1 MSPERSPPQEEPD
14 DFVVYEARTHGVIV
28 RAAPKFLEDQSDP
41 DEGRYFWAYTI
52 EIENDGDSTVQLI
65 ARRWRILDKTGRA
78 QEVSGP
84 GVVGEQPILRP
95 GEIFTYTSGAPLG
108 SPSGVMMG
116 VYVMVDEHGRQFDA
130 EIPAFSLDSP
140 HDRRSLN

>member
-14 DFVVYEARTHGVIV
+14 DFVVYEARTNDVIV

-52 EIENDGDSTVQLI
+52 EIENDGELTVQLV
-65 ARRWRILDKTGRA
+65 ARRWRILDKTGRT

-95 GEIFTYTSGAPLG
+95 GEIFTYTSGAPLA
-108 SPSGVMMG
+108 SGVMMG
-116 VYVMVDEHGRQFDA
+116 VYVMVDERGRQFDA